1 MGLKVQKYLINIFYE
16 LIGDMNKEEENCAL
30 IIDSL
35 EEIKYW
41 VRNIERSSYS
51 FSLPTSTG
59 KFYSDSIALL
69 NDNRIL
75 AVGCKGEN
83 LLSNDD
89 TKEKQSIG
97 ELQQEKSNGKCLFLL
112 ISKENLYQQI
122 VNKIKK

>member
-16 LIGDMNKEEENCAL
+16 LIGDMNKEEEKCAL

-75 AVGCKGEN
+75 AVGCKGEH

-97 ELQQEKSNGKCLFLL
+97 KL
-112 ISKENLYQQI
+112 
-122 VNKIKK
+122 